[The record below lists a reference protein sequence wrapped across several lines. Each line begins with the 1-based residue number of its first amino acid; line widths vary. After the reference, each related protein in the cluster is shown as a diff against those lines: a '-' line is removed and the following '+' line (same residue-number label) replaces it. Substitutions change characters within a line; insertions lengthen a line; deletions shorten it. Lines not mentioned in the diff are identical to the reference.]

1 MILRIDKNMARVIAR
16 STFWDVMTD
25 EEKNDDTLLKR
36 LLIMK
41 RKIRKKLGE
50 TMTGEY
56 TSTLRPKWRGGS
68 WNRNGTFWSA
78 DK

>member
-16 STFWDVMTD
+16 SDFWYVMTD
-25 EEKNDDTLLKR
+25 PEKNDPTLLKR

-50 TMTGEY
+50 PMVGEY
-56 TSTLRPKWRGGS
+56 TGS
-68 WNRNGTFWSA
+68 L
-78 DK
+78 